1 MVAHS
6 NILSWRIPP
15 TEEPSGSYRPW
26 GCKESDMT
34 KRLSTLPRNAKWA
47 VFFMYEVEERLFI

>member
-1 MVAHS
+1 MDRERSVVDYS
-6 NILSWRIPP
+6 
-15 TEEPSGSYRPW
+15 PW

-34 KRLSTLPRNAKWA
+34 KKLSTLPRNAKWA